1 MNKQTIALLRTS
13 FAETARRRPDVAA
26 VFYKRLFEVAPDL
39 RPMFSASL
47 KEQQKKLKASLAAI
61 AQSEQLPDQLAWL
74 GERHAGDELKPAH
87 YQIVGDTLLWTLQ
100 HALQQN
106 FTKPIRAA
114 WAEAYGIIAKRM
126 IAADKRDPAKRAA
139 TAKQVSA
146 KAAAASSDAR
156 KPVVRRIKR
165 TGTSTAAESGKRK
178 AARRP
183 VRKPKRAS

>member
-13 FAETARRRPDVAA
+13 FAEIARRRPDVAA

-39 RPMFSASL
+39 RPMYSPSL
-47 KEQQKKLKASLAAI
+47 KEQQKKLKASMAQL

-74 GERHAGDELKPAH
+74 GERHADDGLKPAH
-87 YQIVGDTLLWTLQ
+87 YKIAGDTLLWTFQ

-114 WAEAYGIIAKRM
+114 WAEAYNIVAKKM
-126 IAADKRDPAKRAA
+126 VAADARDKVKRAPVEPA
-139 TAKQVSA
+139 AVSG
-146 KAAAASSDAR
+146 DAR
-156 KPVVRRIKR
+156 KPVVRRVKR
-165 TGTSTAAESGKRK
+165 AAVKTAAESGKRK

-183 VRKPKRAS
+183 ARKPARRATRAK